1 MADVQHRVTDL
12 ENEIKVMKNEIK
24 AILLDIREQYLNT
37 ENPFNPAGQ
46 AAFGDNTAVNT
57 ITPNPSSTSA
67 TNTGVSNIP
76 SASIPQGD
84 IMTPHDVEPSVE
96 EKLSTNTNKEHDKEN
111 ETESSIAIPPPQPES
126 SADDETPPATKLA
139 DNKVTT
145 EPVDLTKLEPVI
157 AKESS
162 RDEKRNKK
170 DSAVPSPSLE
180 SYAEEK
186 EALLKAETWIQKEAS
201 QKGTRTS
208 RENGNRINL
217 ITIAGLS
224 RWVDES
230 TEKIGKERTEVMVEA
245 CHMVGHISLELKD
258 LLIKLV
264 HLAQADEP
272 KKGKITTRDYLG
284 VIAQLDNLLGYST
297 ESEAALLTILT
308 NSKEPIYG

>member
-1 MADVQHRVTDL
+1 MADVQHRLTDM

-24 AILLDIREQYLNT
+24 AILLDIREQYLNA

-46 AAFGDNTAVNT
+46 AAFGDNTAANT

-67 TNTGVSNIP
+67 TNAGISNVP
-76 SASIPQGD
+76 SASIPDGQ
-84 IMTPHDVEPSVE
+84 IMTPHNVEPSVE
-96 EKLSTNTNKEHDKEN
+96 EKLSTNANKEHDKEN
-111 ETESSIAIPPPQPES
+111 ETESSIAIPPSQPES

-139 DNKVTT
+139 NNKVTT

-308 NSKEPIYG
+308 NSKEPIHG